1 MAYHKFGLFFWRIP
15 DEEGYAR
22 DLLPLF
28 PGDLYILQ
36 QETERMDRITRTVPD
51 KLLMSIRAIFVKS
64 KKTGNRIW
72 KTIKNVKN
80 VMSKRNTVL
89 KNIVNNPRKD
99 GCVSF
104 NIQQTEIRDEK

>member
-1 MAYHKFGLFFWRIP
+1 
-15 DEEGYAR
+15 
-22 DLLPLF
+22 
-28 PGDLYILQ
+28 
-36 QETERMDRITRTVPD
+36 MDRITRTVPD

-104 NIQQTEIRDEK
+104 NIQQTEIRDEKKWLQQTHEDRLQWKKQVKLKEIGKLSQVKKPIYVGQL

>member
-1 MAYHKFGLFFWRIP
+1 
-15 DEEGYAR
+15 
-22 DLLPLF
+22 
-28 PGDLYILQ
+28 
-36 QETERMDRITRTVPD
+36 MDRITRTVPD
-51 KLLMSIRAIFVKS
+51 KMLMSIMAIFVKS
-64 KKTGNRIW
+64 KKTGHRIW

>member
-1 MAYHKFGLFFWRIP
+1 
-15 DEEGYAR
+15 
-22 DLLPLF
+22 
-28 PGDLYILQ
+28 
-36 QETERMDRITRTVPD
+36 MDRITRTVPD

-64 KKTGNRIW
+64 KKAGNRIW

-104 NIQQTEIRDEK
+104 NIQQTEIRDEKLWLQQTHEDRLQWKKQVKLKEIGKLSQVKKPIYVGQL